1 MQTPVLAQVSALFKN
16 DPDLM
21 EEFGNFLPEAMGPGP
36 AQHGLVG
43 IMPHPVAVAPP
54 SANWDQGTE
63 TPPAG
68 TEKPKPPR
76 RRKRGPEKEAPVA
89 AKVTTGRVSISFC
102 SRPVPLVA
110 TTYTMFAT
118 QGVETAKA

>member
-1 MQTPVLAQVSALFKN
+1 
-16 DPDLM
+16 M

-63 TPPAG
+63 TLPAS

-102 SRPVPLVA
+102 SHPVPLVA

-118 QGVETAKA
+118 KGVETAKA